1 MKNEKFNDKVLELI
15 RSNRSILGIKGG
27 FRWGKYRTYECFSKK
42 GRYLVLYTQHTAR
55 FATLIEVEN
64 YFVDTLKSR
73 EGRKNRGI
81 SHSNGITLLKRLNL
95 KVSFCAKRGLFLK
108 PFRVLRTKRPLKG
121 VFVATS
127 FPSSRYSLNIKLNE
141 AYVHDRTWTFKTNN
155 SNKIVYL
162 KIGKRRLLLLKDR
175 KLSKLF
181 HYPSK
186 D

>member
-1 MKNEKFNDKVLELI
+1 MKNERFNDKVLELI
-15 RSNRSILGIKGG
+15 RSNRSILGVKGG

-64 YFVDTLKSR
+64 YFVDTLESI
-73 EGRKNRGI
+73 EGRKNRGF

-95 KVSFCAKRGLFLK
+95 KVSFCAKHGLFLK
-108 PFRVLRTKRPLKG
+108 HFRVLRKKRSLKG

-127 FPSSRYSLNIKLNE
+127 FLSSRYSLNIKLNE
-141 AYVHDRTWTFKTNN
+141 AYVHDRTCTFKKNN
-155 SNKIVYL
+155 TDKVVYL
-162 KIGKRRLLLLKDR
+162 KIGKRRLLLLKDGIF
-175 KLSKLF
+175 SKLLS
-181 HYPSK
+181 YPSK